1 MCIQSTCTQS
11 VICHVVCYAQP
22 QKETISC
29 SFYLPPCFIP
39 PATTAASTWLIY
51 NCILTVELLKIL
63 TFYAISVCFWLQK
76 PLKSKNSAEL
86 VPLHCVFPLTPYSY
100 WPLLSNSGRSVF
112 TCQRINPAICAISGF
127 LWLSI
132 FCGIFYFILFY
143 LYFPLPK
150 ECYAYQLC
158 SYLVI

>member
-1 MCIQSTCTQS
+1 MQNIVYHSKNIVTILYIFKVCIQSTCTQS

-22 QKETISC
+22 QKATISC

-76 PLKSKNSAEL
+76 PLKKQKLCRTCAPALCFPSYPLQLLALAIQLRSICIYMSKD
-86 VPLHCVFPLTPYSY
+86 
-100 WPLLSNSGRSVF
+100 
-112 TCQRINPAICAISGF
+112 
-127 LWLSI
+127 
-132 FCGIFYFILFY
+132 
-143 LYFPLPK
+143 
-150 ECYAYQLC
+150 
-158 SYLVI
+158 